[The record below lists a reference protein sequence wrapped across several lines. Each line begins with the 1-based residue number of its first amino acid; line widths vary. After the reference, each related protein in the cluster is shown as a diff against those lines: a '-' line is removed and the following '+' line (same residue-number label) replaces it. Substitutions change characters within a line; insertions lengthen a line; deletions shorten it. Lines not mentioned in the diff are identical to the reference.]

1 MYITFFLKRWKIAL
15 LIFFIFFLK
24 LDVNHFIQMQEA
36 FQPDMCQALYDGD
49 TNKES
54 SVKRSVKAVNRTLT
68 FLDQIQDKWKESE
81 VRDYMCF

>member
-1 MYITFFLKRWKIAL
+1 
-15 LIFFIFFLK
+15 
-24 LDVNHFIQMQEA
+24 MQEA

-68 FLDQIQDKWKESE
+68 FLDQIQDKWKKSE
-81 VRDYMCF
+81 VRGYMCF